1 MLIQFFSGL
10 FATCFLFLVSLGLV
24 VSIKVLLNWVRKTF
38 IKNDSASQKTTQN
51 TQKPVQK
58 SSNQKRKIHTI
69 QIDPDLADR
78 IYFKKSS

>member
-1 MLIQFFSGL
+1 MLIQFISGL
-10 FATCFLFLVSLGLV
+10 FATLFLFLVSLGLV
-24 VSIKVLLNWVRKTF
+24 VSIKVLLNWIKTF
-38 IKNDSASQKTTQN
+38 AKKDISSPKDTQN

-58 SSNQKRKIHTI
+58 SSKQKRKIHTI

>member
-1 MLIQFFSGL
+1 MLIQFISGL
-10 FATCFLFLVSLGLV
+10 FATLFLFLVSLGLV
-24 VSIKVLLNWVRKTF
+24 VSIKVLLNWIKIF
-38 IKNDSASQKTTQN
+38 AKNDIASPKTTQN

-58 SSNQKRKIHTI
+58 SSKQKRKIHTI

>member
-1 MLIQFFSGL
+1 MGELCLFSENASDFF
-10 FATCFLFLVSLGLV
+10 
-24 VSIKVLLNWVRKTF
+24 R
-38 IKNDSASQKTTQN
+38 QN

-58 SSNQKRKIHTI
+58 SSKQKRKIHTI

>member
-1 MLIQFFSGL
+1 MLIQFISGL
-10 FATCFLFLVSLGLV
+10 FATLFLFLVSLGLV
-24 VSIKVLLNWVRKTF
+24 VSIKVLLNWFKTF
-38 IKNDSASQKTTQN
+38 AKKDSTSPKTTQN

-58 SSNQKRKIHTI
+58 SSKQKRKIHTI